1 MNIKL
6 EQAVNTRQKFKV
18 EVEALEL
25 RIKELNAE
33 IADLLDHAEGTTQ
46 VGDYSVNISRRRT
59 LNKKKFTGSF
69 PESMYP
75 EFYKSDPNTAE
86 IRKAIAPNELDTY
99 YDLGAET
106 VTIK

>member
-6 EQAVNTRQKFKV
+6 EQAVNTRQKFKA

-33 IADLLDHAEGTTQ
+33 IADLLDHAEGTTL

-59 LNKKKFTGSF
+59 LNKKKFTASF

-86 IRKAIAPNELDTY
+86 IRKAISPNELDTY